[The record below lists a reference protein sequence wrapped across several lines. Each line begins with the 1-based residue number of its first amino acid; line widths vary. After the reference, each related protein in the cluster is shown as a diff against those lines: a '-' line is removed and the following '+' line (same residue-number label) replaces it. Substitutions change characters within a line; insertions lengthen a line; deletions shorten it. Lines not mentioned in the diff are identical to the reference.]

1 MIYANPQPL
10 KLLLIMRD
18 GASRLVG
25 MSGFWRRHLTQFMV
39 TFLHNKDLLDDGQ
52 TASWPHNKWSK
63 QTSELQVVPSFFL
76 FEFYFL
82 FFFASLRSSDFFGQ
96 ILIFNLQPVLPW
108 VIEFSRVSFVPNP
121 RHSSGLDLLLSCT
134 LTNDAE
140 AGAGAAAAGGGA
152 A

>member
-39 TFLHNKDLLDDGQ
+39 TFLHNKGLLDDGQ

-63 QTSELQVVPSFFL
+63 QTSELQVVASF
-76 FEFYFL
+76 

-134 LTNDAE
+134 LTNDAD